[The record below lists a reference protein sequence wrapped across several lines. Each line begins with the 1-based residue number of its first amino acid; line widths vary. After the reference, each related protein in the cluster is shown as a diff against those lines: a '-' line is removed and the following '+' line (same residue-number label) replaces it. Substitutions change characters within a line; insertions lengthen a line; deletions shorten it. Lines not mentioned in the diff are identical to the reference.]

1 MAVMAAITVVDGLFR
16 GLNVTIITAITYWI
30 FSYSPDF
37 SRTALRKQLQVGVSW
52 IDPYELSFVNHFE
65 LRNVW

>member
-16 GLNVTIITAITYWI
+16 GLNVTTITYWI

-37 SRTALRKQLQVGVSW
+37 SRTALRKQL
-52 IDPYELSFVNHFE
+52 
-65 LRNVW
+65 